1 MLNAILFLL
10 IGLFLGSLLNVVVIR
25 LPREKRLF
33 GWPHCTRT
41 GERLQGWQMLPV
53 VGWLL
58 QRGRARNGQPLH
70 WIYLVVELLTGLVVM
85 LLSIQYGLSAMFF
98 YLTFVCIVL
107 IITGAIDWLYRSI
120 YTFVILGSALLV
132 LIASA
137 LLPQMN
143 LLNAGLGAFTG
154 GFVFMLLF
162 FLARIIFPSHAV
174 PFGLGDVYL
183 AIFIGAAVGL
193 TNLSITLLYGI
204 MMAGIVAA
212 GMVVAKRL
220 LHKPGVPD
228 YMPYGTYLCL
238 GAICYVVI
246 QGL

>member
-1 MLNAILFLL
+1 MLHAILCLL
-10 IGLFLGSLLNVVVIR
+10 IGMFLGSLLNIVIIR

-41 GERLQGWQMLPV
+41 GERLRGWQMLPA
-53 VGWLL
+53 VGWLV

-70 WIYLVVELLTGLVVM
+70 WIYLAVELLTGLVVM
-85 LLSIQYGLSAMFF
+85 LLSIQHGLSAMFF
-98 YLTFVCIVL
+98 YLTFVCTVL

-120 YTFVILGSALLV
+120 YTFLILGSVLLV

-137 LLPQMN
+137 PLPEMTLLD
-143 LLNAGLGAFTG
+143 AGLGAFTG
-154 GFVFMLLF
+154 GFAFMLLF
-162 FLARIIFPSHAV
+162 LLARIIFPSHAA

-193 TNLSITLLYGI
+193 PNLSNTLLYGI
-204 MMAGIVAA
+204 IMAGIVAT
-212 GMVVAKRL
+212 GMVIAKRL

-238 GAICYVVI
+238 GAIGYVVI